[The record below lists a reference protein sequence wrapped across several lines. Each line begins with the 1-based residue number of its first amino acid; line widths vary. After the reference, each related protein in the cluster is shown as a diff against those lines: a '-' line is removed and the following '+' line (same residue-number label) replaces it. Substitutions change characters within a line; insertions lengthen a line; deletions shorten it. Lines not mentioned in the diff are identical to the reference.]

1 MNAGDSLPIVEK
13 LVSQDDVDRYAD
25 ASGDH
30 NPIHVDPEFAAGS
43 QFGRR
48 IAHGMM
54 IAASISEMMVK
65 AFGQQWHRSGRM
77 KIRFRA
83 PVFPGETIRA
93 TGTIKSVRPLE
104 NDTKVVCS
112 VQVTKGNDETAITGD
127 VRVRIE
133 TV

>member
-1 MNAGDSLPIVEK
+1 MNAGDSLPTVEK
-13 LVSQDDVDRYAD
+13 LVSQDDVNRYAD
-25 ASGDH
+25 AAGDH
-30 NPIHVDPEFAAGS
+30 NPIHVDPEFAADS

-54 IAASISEMMVK
+54 IAASISEMMAQ

-93 TGTIKSVRPLE
+93 TGTVKSVRPLE
-104 NDTKVVCS
+104 NDTEVVCS
-112 VQVTKGNDETAITGD
+112 VQVTKGNNETAITGD
-127 VRVRIE
+127 ASVRID
-133 TV
+133 TI

>member
-1 MNAGDSLPIVEK
+1 MKAGDELPTVEK
-13 LVSQDDVDRYAD
+13 TVSQDGVNRYAD
-25 ASGDH
+25 AAGDH

-54 IAASISEMMVK
+54 IAASISEMMTL

-83 PVFPGETIRA
+83 PVYPGETIRA
-93 TGTIKSVRPLE
+93 SGAVKSALPIE
-104 NDTKVVCS
+104 NGVEVVCS
-112 VQVTKGNDETAITGD
+112 VQVTKDNDEAAITGEA
-127 VRVRIE
+127 RVRIE
-133 TV
+133 ST

>member
-83 PVFPGETIRA
+83 PVYPGDTIRA
-93 TGTIKSVRPLE
+93 TGTIKSMRRLE
-104 NDTKVVCS
+104 DDTEVIVS
-112 VQVTKGNDETAITGD
+112 VQVTKGNDEAAITGD
-127 VRVRIE
+127 AKVRIE
-133 TV
+133 SV